1 MNPTEEGPGVERG
14 LRARLS
20 RTFLTQAALIGAAA
34 VIGVFLASL
43 LLEGVLIRQA
53 LREEAAHFWAQRAG
67 DPGFA
72 LPRTVN
78 LIGYIDAPPA
88 ELAGLGPGFHGRR
101 IGADDTVVYV
111 DDRDGQRLFLV
122 FDRSGVGRP
131 ATLFGLLPL
140 AMVLLVLYL
149 STWLAIRASRRAFSP
164 VIALARQVRELD
176 PGAAVPARLDPT
188 RLPAD
193 ADDEV
198 RELADALARYS
209 QRLAEFVERE
219 RHFTRDAS
227 HELRSPLTVISMA
240 AEMLLADPGLGESAR
255 RSAQRILRAAR
266 DMEELTRAFLLL
278 ARESE
283 TGLPLEEIC
292 VNDLLAEEIERARPL
307 ADGRPIEAQLQ
318 ASCRLYLSAPEK
330 VLAVLLGNLLRNAFA
345 YTEAGQI
352 AVNVYAGGVS
362 IADTGAGMPPERLD
376 DMYRPFVRGEGSGR
390 GGHGVGLTI
399 VRRLSDRFG
408 WPVRI
413 DSRPGIGTRVDVA
426 FPAARVEPVAP

>member
-1 MNPTEEGPGVERG
+1 MNGPEASRGAGRG
-14 LRARLS
+14 LRARLG

-34 VIGVFLASL
+34 VLGVFLASF

-53 LREEAAHFWAQRAG
+53 LREEAAHFWAQRASAP
-67 DPGFA
+67 DFA

-78 LIGYIDAPPA
+78 LTGYLDVPPT
-88 ELAGLGPGFHGRR
+88 ELAGLSPGFHDRR
-101 IGADDTVVYV
+101 AGTDDTVVYV
-111 DDRDGQRLFLV
+111 DDHDGQRLFLV
-122 FDRSGVGRP
+122 FDRSGVGRL

-149 STWLAIRASRRAFSP
+149 STWLAFRASRRAFSP

-176 PGAAVPARLDPT
+176 PGGVVPARLDFA

-209 QRLAEFVERE
+209 QRLAEFVDRE
-219 RHFTRDAS
+219 RTFTRDAS
-227 HELRSPLTVISMA
+227 HELRSPLTVIGMA
-240 AEMLLADPGLGESAR
+240 AEMLLADPGLGEPAR
-255 RSAQRILRAAR
+255 RSANRILRAAR
-266 DMEELTRAFLLL
+266 DMEELTLAFLLL

-283 TGLPLEEIC
+283 TGLPLEEVC

-307 ADGRPIEAQLQ
+307 AEGRPIEAQLS
-318 ASCRLYLSAPEK
+318 ASCRLYLTAPEK
-330 VLAVLLGNLLRNAFA
+330 VLAVLLGNLLRNAFS
-345 YTEAGQI
+345 YTEAGRI
-352 AVNVYAGGVS
+352 EVEVHPGGVT
-362 IADTGAGMPPERLD
+362 IVDTGVGMAPEQLAQ
-376 DMYRPFVRGEGSGR
+376 MYQPFVRGAGSRR

-413 DSRPGIGTRVDVA
+413 DSRPGLGTRVDIS
-426 FPAARVEPVAP
+426 FPAARVEPTAR